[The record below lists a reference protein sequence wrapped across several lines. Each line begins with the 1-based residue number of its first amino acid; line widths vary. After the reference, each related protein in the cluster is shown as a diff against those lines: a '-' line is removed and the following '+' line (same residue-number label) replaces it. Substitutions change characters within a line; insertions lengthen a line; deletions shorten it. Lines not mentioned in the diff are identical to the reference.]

1 MAASMTKRP
10 GLGVLDASLIVVGS
24 IVGSGI
30 FLVSGVVAQG
40 APSHVAFLSLWVVG
54 GAVALAGALSNGELG
69 GMFPR
74 SGGEYVYLREAYG
87 PRVGFL
93 SGWTSFCVGFPGS
106 IAALA
111 AGFGATVAPMLGLGG
126 AAVKNIG
133 LLAIVALT
141 AVNALGLSP
150 AKWIQNVLSITKL
163 VAFCGLMAL
172 AFVRHPAPAA
182 SPLAPPVAPV
192 GSGAVA
198 DALMAV
204 FFAYSGWNAATY
216 ITGEMRDA
224 QRTLGRALALGTGV
238 CIVLYVLVNGVYLHA
253 MSLPELAAAKQPA
266 RDAAVALGGTVAA
279 AVLSPLVAV
288 SVLSSMQATVLVGP
302 RIYEAMAADG
312 LFFPAVG
319 RVHAT
324 TRVPIVALLA
334 QGVIS
339 SVLLVTG
346 SFGELVTLA
355 SFAIGAFSTLTV
367 IAVLVLRRRR
377 PDAPRP
383 FRVPAYPVTPLLFVA
398 VNVWVLWS
406 LLAGIPEELR
416 RALAS
421 HENIWGLWGVLAF
434 GTKAALGCVV
444 IVVTGI
450 PAYAAFRAWGRPV
463 SLEAEKSG

>member
-1 MAASMTKRP
+1 MAASMAKQP

-40 APSHVAFLSLWVVG
+40 APSRVAFLSMWVVG
-54 GAVALAGALSNGELG
+54 GVVALAGALSNGELG

-87 PRVGFL
+87 PPVGFL

-111 AGFGATVAPMLGLGG
+111 AGFGATVAPMLGLDGS
-126 AAVKNIG
+126 AVRNIG

-141 AVNALGLSP
+141 GLNALGLSP
-150 AKWIQNVLSITKL
+150 AKWIQNVLSVTKL

-172 AFVRHPAPAA
+172 ALMRHAAPAVPA
-182 SPLAPPVAPV
+182 VAPTPPLNATAD
-192 GSGAVA
+192 SGAVA
-198 DALMAV
+198 NALMAV

-224 QRTLGRALALGTGV
+224 QRTLGRALALGTSV
-238 CIVLYVLVNGVYLHA
+238 CVVLYILVNGVYLHA
-253 MSLPELAAAKQPA
+253 MSLPALAAAKQPA
-266 RDAAVALGGTVAA
+266 REAAVALGGTVAA

-312 LFFPAVG
+312 LFFTAVG

-334 QGVIS
+334 QGAIS
-339 SVLLVTG
+339 ALLLATG

-367 IAVLVLRRRR
+367 LAVLVLRRRR
-377 PDAPRP
+377 PDDPRP
-383 FRVPAYPVTPLLFVA
+383 FRVPGYPATPLLFAA
-398 VNVWVLWS
+398 VNVWVLGS
-406 LLAGIPEELR
+406 ILAGIPEEVR

-421 HENIWGLWGVLAF
+421 HVNIWVLWSVLAF
-434 GTKAALGCVV
+434 GTKAAIGCVV

-450 PAYAAFRAWGRPV
+450 PAYAAFRAWGRPRA
-463 SLEAEKSG
+463 AEG